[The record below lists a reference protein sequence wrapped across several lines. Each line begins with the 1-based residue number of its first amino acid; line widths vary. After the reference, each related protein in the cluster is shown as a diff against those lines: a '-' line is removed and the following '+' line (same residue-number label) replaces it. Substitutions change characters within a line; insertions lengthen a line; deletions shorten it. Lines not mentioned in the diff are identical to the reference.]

1 MRCRIDSV
9 DPAAG
14 RRTVAGCPAAFRRF
28 EPIDH
33 ESGSFQLQFGLL
45 GFADWIAGGTAAAA
59 VEFASAGAVAAIVAV
74 VDAAVVA
81 GGHVAVGT
89 VELPERNSGLVRVLW
104 EEMETWWLLYLL
116 LQELLLL
123 LLLLSS
129 LDLLL
134 QLQLLLFIRRHHRL
148 DIEYG

>member
-1 MRCRIDSV
+1 MV

-14 RRTVAGCPAAFRRF
+14 RRTVAGCCPAIQWF

-45 GFADWIAGGTAAAA
+45 GFADWIAGGTAAAV
-59 VEFASAGAVAAIVAV
+59 VEFAFVAGAVAAIVAVAV

-89 VELPERNSGLVRVLW
+89 VELPEMNRGLVQVVW
-104 EEMETWWLLYLL
+104 EDMETWWLVYLL
-116 LQELLLL
+116 LQDLLLL

-134 QLQLLLFIRRHHRL
+134 QLQLLLFIRRHH
-148 DIEYG
+148 